1 MAGSD
6 KSKKSFSMI
15 PDYGDPNDLNVRAR
29 YGYLEAT
36 VSIVG
41 NVILFLIKLILG
53 IFINS
58 IALIADSVHSLSDVG
73 TSGVVIYGFKISK
86 KPPDESHPYGHGRME
101 YIATIIIATLLIV
114 VGFGFIEYSIE
125 RILNPQDLL
134 NQDYIFVIGIIVII
148 TAIGKELM
156 AEYSIMIGKKI
167 KSDILIADAW
177 HHRSDAISSIAVGL
191 GIIGTTYGYPIL
203 DPIFGLIVSFII
215 IYVGIEIIKD
225 SASVLMGSAP
235 DKELIDDIEK
245 LVSNVEGV
253 RGINKVKIHDYG
265 VTKVVSLGV
274 NVENNLR
281 LDDAHEIADRIEE
294 RIREKMNYTT
304 IVHLEPEEIST
315 GAKLTEEVVEKILD
329 RQQEI
334 ISFHKIQIINNGKKD
349 DIKMHIVVDQNMST
363 DRTHKLC
370 HRLEST
376 ISKEYGTC
384 DVDIHFEP
392 CGKDC
397 KICTFS
403 CSARKKR

>member
-1 MAGSD
+1 MADSNEA
-6 KSKKSFSMI
+6 KQKFSII
-15 PDYGDPNDLNVRAR
+15 PEYGDAKDPSIRAK

-36 VSIVG
+36 VSIIG
-41 NVILFLIKLILG
+41 NILLFLIKLILG

-125 RILNPQDLL
+125 RILHPQDLL
-134 NQDYIFVIGIIVII
+134 NQDFIFVIGIIVII

-156 AEYSIMIGKKI
+156 AEYSILIGKKI

-177 HHRSDAISSIAVGL
+177 HHRSDAISSVAVGL

-225 SASVLMGSAP
+225 SANVLMGSAP

-245 LVSNVEGV
+245 LVTKVDGV
-253 RGINKVKIHDYG
+253 KGINKVKIHDYG

-281 LDDAHEIADRIEE
+281 LDDAHDIADRIEKK
-294 RIREKMNYTT
+294 IRNKMNYTT
-304 IVHLEPEEIST
+304 IVHLEPEDIST

-329 RQQEI
+329 RQKEI

-363 DRTHKLC
+363 NKTHKLC

-376 ISKEYGTC
+376 ISNEYGTC

-397 KICTFS
+397 KVCTFS
-403 CSARKKR
+403 CSARKK